1 MKNVCVCKWLAATTL
16 IRIFDHVL
24 RFDRVL
30 IQPLKNKQ
38 WTRDTSASCTLSYR
52 FELNIN
58 LGNDEY
64 LGATVRFSSH
74 SAVFVPWNRAVCASQ
89 HHPHTFSAH
98 WSGLNRDKPPWHP
111 PWVYAQL
118 WGSGPHGAG
127 SVSGRCGASRWS
139 PQWCRPAGFPDRQPP
154 PPLSVFMAEGQ
165 ENHKRQFIKYT
176 TWIQSNVLPQFV
188 EYLGAWIWQDVYRGL
203 TTIIIYWLRIY
214 CNL

>member
-1 MKNVCVCKWLAATTL
+1 MCVCKWLAATTL
-16 IRIFDHVL
+16 IGIFDHVL

-38 WTRDTSASCTLSYR
+38 WTRDTSASCTLQLSYGL
-52 FELNIN
+52 FQLLFWTEHQSVKWWIS
-58 LGNDEY
+58 GGY
-64 LGATVRFSSH
+64 CPFSSH
-74 SAVFVPWNRAVCASQ
+74 SAVFVPWNQAVGAPQ
-89 HHPHTFSAH
+89 HHPHTLSAH

-127 SVSGRCGASRWS
+127 SVSGRRGASRWS
-139 PQWCRPAGFPDRQPP
+139 PQWCHPAGFPDQQPP

-165 ENHKRQFIKYT
+165 EKHKRQFIKYT
-176 TWIQSNVLPQFV
+176 TWIQSNVFPQFV
-188 EYLGAWIWQDVYRGL
+188 EDLGAWL
-203 TTIIIYWLRIY
+203 TTTIIYWLRIF